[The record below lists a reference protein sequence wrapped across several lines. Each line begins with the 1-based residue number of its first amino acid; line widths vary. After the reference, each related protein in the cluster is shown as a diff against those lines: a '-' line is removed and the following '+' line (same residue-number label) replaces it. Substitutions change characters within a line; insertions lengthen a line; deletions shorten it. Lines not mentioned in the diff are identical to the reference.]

1 MNWGAIAQV
10 SQIAFL
16 TVQEFSAACLSAPNP
31 DAITVPF
38 TKILRDAEILSW
50 FVGSLA
56 NVDKERRPG
65 FGYYGIPS
73 GWKDVYEDACYFN
86 HDPVFQHAQT
96 GHQPIVWSACK
107 QQASLTKTAMKI
119 FAEAAEYDLT
129 DGYIMPVRGFG
140 DLPGAVTFGGLDPDL
155 SIESRMTLFMLGA
168 YAYEGLRRLNEKFR
182 QLPAILTKR
191 ELEVLRWSA
200 EGKSAWDIGVILK
213 IGETTVRTHQASIR
227 RKYGVPSII
236 QAAVLAAWD
245 GTLRFGMSL
254 STHQV

>member
-1 MNWGAIAQV
+1 M
-10 SQIAFL
+10 SQIPFL
-16 TVQEFSAACLSAPNP
+16 TVQEFSAACLNAPNT
-31 DAITVPF
+31 DAITAPF
-38 TKILRDAEILSW
+38 TRILRDAQIVSW

-56 NVDKERRPG
+56 NVDKARRPG
-65 FGYYGIPS
+65 FGYYGIPN
-73 GWKDVYEDACYFN
+73 GWKEIYEDALYFN

-96 GHQPIVWSACK
+96 GRQPIVWSNCK
-107 QQASLTKTAMKI
+107 AQTTLTKAAHEV
-119 FAEAAEYDLT
+119 FAAAAEYDLT

-155 SIESRMTLFMLGA
+155 SMDAQLSLFMLGA

-182 QLPAILTKR
+182 EVPPILTKR

-200 EGKSAWDIGVILK
+200 EGKSAWDIGVILT

-245 GTLRFGMSL
+245 GTLRFGMSV